1 MAVGQVQGQRDM
13 AGKGQMR
20 TPRDRVRH
28 AVLFELIALVLVAPL
43 GGLVFGIDVA
53 HFGVVA
59 LVSTTLAML
68 WNYAYNLG
76 FDHALLRL
84 GRPVAKTVKLRIL
97 HAVLFE
103 AGLLLLLVPFIAWYL
118 AVPLWQAFLM
128 DLSLAGF
135 YLLYAFVFNWL
146 YDLAVPLPAAD

>member
-1 MAVGQVQGQRDM
+1 MCI
-13 AGKGQMR
+13 
-20 TPRDRVRH
+20 RDR
-28 AVLFELIALVLVAPL
+28 
-43 GGLVFGIDVA
+43 
-53 HFGVVA
+53 
-59 LVSTTLAML
+59 VSTTLAML

-76 FDHALLRL
+76 FDHALVWLRL
-84 GRPVAKTVKLRIL
+84 PVRKTLALRIL

-118 AVPLWQAFLM
+118 AVPLGQAFLM

-135 YLLYAFVFNWL
+135 YLVYAFVFNWL